1 MPDGPKLLDPTKV
14 RPYGDDLGDGAVQ
27 MSFTLPVPYSPESA
41 EAARQLAR
49 KLGLRDP
56 AVVHGEDLG
65 GYSFFIVYGHTR
77 ESVDVT
83 QIRVEKIETNAITR
97 EAADEKIRRVF
108 GRKLVV
114 VGACIG
120 ADAHT
125 VGIDAIMNMKG
136 YHGHYGLERYAMIDA
151 WNLGAQVPPERL
163 LDVIVEKKAD
173 AALVSQVVTQ
183 RGFHKQNLTRLVELL
198 EAAGVRERVILICG
212 GPRIDHK
219 LARELGYDAGFG
231 PGSYAE
237 HVAGFIIEKLIER
250 RRLAATT

>member
-1 MPDGPKLLDPTKV
+1 MPGPEIKQVDLTRV
-14 RPYGDDLGDGAVQ
+14 RPYGDDIGDGAVQ
-27 MSFTLPVPYSPESA
+27 MSFTLPVPYTPEAA
-41 EAARQLAR
+41 EAARLLAR
-49 KLGLRDP
+49 ELGLRD
-56 AVVHGEDLG
+56 ASVVHGEDLG

-77 ESVDVT
+77 QSIDMT
-83 QIRVEKIETNAITR
+83 QIRLEKITAKPLTR
-97 EAADEKIRRVF
+97 EAADEKIRREF

-151 WNLGAQVPPERL
+151 YNLGAQVTPERL
-163 LDVIVEKKAD
+163 LEVIVEKKAD
-173 AALVSQVVTQ
+173 AALISQVVTQ
-183 RGFHKQNLTRLVELL
+183 RGFHRQNLTRMVELL
-198 EAAGVRERVILICG
+198 EAANRRDAVILICG

-237 HVAGFIIEKLIER
+237 HVAGFIIEKLLER
-250 RRLAATT
+250 RTPTE